1 MVAEKSSFCSGSRR
15 VFIMEEA
22 VRVVDGV
29 RVVEGE
35 GYLIWEGRSDGQNKT
50 QIINKQINKQ
60 IKIKKTMV

>member
-22 VRVVDGV
+22 VRAVDGV

-35 GYLIWEGRSDGQNKT
+35 GHLIWEGRE
-50 QIINKQINKQ
+50 
-60 IKIKKTMV
+60 